1 MSDIP
6 WGGPT
11 SFPCIVPVVGQTVTQ
26 VLFDYAVTIL
36 FEGGQQ
42 LRLETAFQL
51 GAARVQPVTVA
62 PEVSLQAAASIL
74 GVLHSSVA
82 NAVLEESGQLV
93 LEFSSGETLT
103 IGPDESYEAFTFN
116 GSHGELLVAL
126 PGGGLTFFSGRSK

>member
-6 WGGPT
+6 WSGPT
-11 SFPCIVPVVGQTVTQ
+11 SFPSDGPIGGQTVTQ

-51 GAARVQPVTVA
+51 GAAGVQPVTVA
-62 PEVSLQAAASIL
+62 PEDSLQAAALIL
-74 GVLHSSVA
+74 GVLHSSVT
-82 NAVLEESGQLV
+82 NAVLQESGQLE
-93 LEFSSGETLT
+93 LEFSSGEILT

-126 PGGGLTFFSGRSK
+126 PGGGLTFFFGRSK